1 MRGDHAHKCWGYLCT
16 ESELRAHH
24 VSASHALSSGE
35 RKDEAGLPP
44 DLPRVAGARALAPCR
59 VGAAESCDDV
69 VCEAIVRR
77 DRLVYVEPHTDGTR
91 GRTDDEATPVTN
103 GRVACAGGGCSC
115 CEGGSATV
123 GRRSGGT
130 LGGGSDG
137 SRGW

>member
-1 MRGDHAHKCWGYLCT
+1 MAGEVCTLCL
-16 ESELRAHH
+16 SVAHH

-69 VCEAIVRR
+69 VCEATVRR
-77 DRLVYVEPHTDGTR
+77 DRLVYVEPQTDGTG
-91 GRTDDEATPVTN
+91 GRADDEATPAPG

-115 CEGGSATV
+115 CEGGIAAA

-130 LGGGSDG
+130 LGGGPDG

>member
-1 MRGDHAHKCWGYLCT
+1 MPINAGGVCA
-16 ESELRAHH
+16 LRLSVAHH

-69 VCEAIVRR
+69 ACEAIVRR
-77 DRLVYVEPHTDGTR
+77 DRLVYVEPHTDGTG
-91 GRTDDEATPVTN
+91 GRADDEATPVTT

-115 CEGGSATV
+115 CEGGSATA

-130 LGGGSDG
+130 LGGGPDG